1 MKNLNE
7 FINDSFTTSSINEAK
22 IENIVN
28 NAAKD
33 KSFFDKLVNVISDN
47 FNKIK
52 EKVISHIFELYY
64 SLSSNEMPLKDKI
77 TIITSL
83 VYLISPIDAINDYLP
98 IGYTDDIGIII
109 YIYENLKRYITPEI
123 KEKALNTYNEY
134 FNK

>member
-22 IENIVN
+22 IENIIN
-28 NAAKD
+28 SAAKD

-83 VYLISPIDAINDYLP
+83 VYLISPIDVIHDYLP

-123 KEKALNTYNEY
+123 KEKALNAYNEY

>member
-22 IENIVN
+22 IENIIN
-28 NAAKD
+28 SAAKD

-77 TIITSL
+77 AIITSL
-83 VYLISPIDAINDYLP
+83 VYLISPIDAIHDYLP

-123 KEKALNTYNEY
+123 KEKALNAYNEY

>member
-28 NAAKD
+28 NVAKD
-33 KSFFDKLVNVISDN
+33 KSFFDKLVNVIFDN

-123 KEKALNTYNEY
+123 KEKALNAYNEY

>member
-22 IENIVN
+22 IENIIN

-83 VYLISPIDAINDYLP
+83 VYLISPIDAIHDYLP
-98 IGYTDDIGIII
+98 IGYTDDIGIIV
-109 YIYENLKRYITPEI
+109 YIYESLKKYITPEI
-123 KEKALNTYNEY
+123 KEKALNAYNEY